1 MPRKKTAS
9 IVEHF
14 AILVDPRIDRTK
26 RHSLHDIIVI
36 AICGM
41 ICGADDWVAIQEF
54 GEARE
59 DWFRTFLDLPS
70 GIPSHDTFG
79 RVFAALD
86 PEAFSRCFAA
96 WMRDVAELT
105 DGEVVA
111 IDGKTIRR
119 SFDRASSRNAIHIVS
134 AWAAENGVAIGQVK
148 TDAKSNEITA
158 IPRLLEM
165 LHVKGCIVTIDAM
178 GCQKE
183 IASKIL
189 EKEADYLLGLK
200 GNQPQL
206 EIEVAAYFDA
216 AIKNKFV
223 GVPHGFHETTERGH
237 GRVERRRV
245 WCTTDV
251 GALASAEAWP
261 GLASIIRVEAERTIG
276 GKKSVECRHFI
287 SSMKKADARKA
298 GSAVREHWGIE
309 NKHHWILDI
318 AFREDDSRS
327 RVDNSAQNL
336 ATLRHIALNLLKS
349 DTYKLG
355 VKNKRL
361 KAGWDIG
368 YLLKLLGI
376 AK

>member
-1 MPRKKTAS
+1 MASRKNTS

-14 AILVDPRIDRTK
+14 SILVDPRIDRTK
-26 RHSLHDIIVI
+26 RHSLHDILVI

-41 ICGADDWVAIQEF
+41 ICGADDWVSIQEF

-59 DWFRTFLDLPS
+59 DWFRTFLDLPN

-111 IDGKTIRR
+111 IDGKTLRR
-119 SFDRASSRNAIHIVS
+119 SFDRASARSPIHIVS
-134 AWAAENGVAIGQVK
+134 AWAAGNGVAIGQVK

-158 IPRLLEM
+158 IPRLLDL

-183 IASKIL
+183 IAAKIL
-189 EKEADYLLGLK
+189 DKEADYLLGLK
-200 GNQPQL
+200 GNQPHL

-216 AIKNKFV
+216 AIKNDFA
-223 GVPHGFHETTERGH
+223 GAPHGYHETSERGH

-251 GALASAEAWP
+251 GALAMAEAWP
-261 GLASIIRVEAERTIG
+261 GLGSIIRVEAERTVG
-276 GKKSVECRHFI
+276 GKTSVEHRHYI

-298 GSAVREHWGIE
+298 GDAVREHWGIE
-309 NKHHWILDI
+309 NKHHWVLDI
-318 AFREDDSRS
+318 AFNEDDSRN

-349 DTYKLG
+349 DPYKLG

-361 KAGWDIG
+361 KAGWDVK

-376 AK
+376 VK